1 MISMIEVPVLSIDPV
16 HPDRGVI
23 RRAAESLADGEL
35 VVAPTETRYGLLARA
50 DSDQAT
56 ERVLEAKGRGGLRPV
71 ALFVRDE
78 DGIRALGDM
87 TPSAERLMRA
97 YLPGP
102 LTLVLRSRV
111 TWSAPRVVDG
121 FIGLRWSSSPV
132 IAELMS
138 LVSFPV
144 TATSANLSGSEELET
159 IAQIRGALGDAI
171 SLYLDAGR
179 LSGPVST
186 VVKCIG
192 DDASILRAGAI
203 SALSIQ
209 SVLREGGRP

>member
-1 MISMIEVPVLSIDPV
+1 MTEIPVLSIDPA

-23 RRAAESLADGEL
+23 RRAEEALANGEL

-50 DSDQAT
+50 DSDKAT
-56 ERVLEAKGRGGLRPV
+56 ERVLEAKGRGVLRPV

-78 DGIRALGDM
+78 GGINALGDM

-97 YLPGP
+97 FLPGP

-111 TWSAPRVVDG
+111 TWGPPRVVDG
-121 FIGLRWSSSPV
+121 LIGLRWSSSPV
-132 IAELMS
+132 ITELMHQ
-138 LVSFPV
+138 VSFPV

-159 IAQIRGALGDAI
+159 IAQIRDALGDAI
-171 SLYLDAGR
+171 SLYLDGGR

-186 VVKCIG
+186 VVRCVG
-192 DDASILRAGAI
+192 DDASILREGAI
-203 SALSIQ
+203 SSLSIQ
-209 SVLREGGRP
+209 SLLREGGRP